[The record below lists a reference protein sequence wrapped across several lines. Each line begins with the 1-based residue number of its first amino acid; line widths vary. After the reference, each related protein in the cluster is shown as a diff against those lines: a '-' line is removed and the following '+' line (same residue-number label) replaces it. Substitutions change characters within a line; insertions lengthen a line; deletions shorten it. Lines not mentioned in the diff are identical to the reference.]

1 MDGMTPTILLDLD
14 GTLID
19 SAPGIYSSL
28 RHAFAAHGLPVP
40 DEATLRTFVGPPI
53 HDSMRR
59 SDVPE
64 ELVEPVVAS
73 YREAFAAGG
82 LYDATVY
89 DGVPEALQTL
99 RDAGVRLVVA
109 TAKPEVFAG
118 PIVERLGLDR
128 FVDGVFGAPRDEGTS
143 KGDIIARAL
152 STSAAGI
159 DAGSLLMVGD
169 REHDV
174 HGAIE
179 NGLRAVGVRWGY
191 AQPGELED
199 AGATAVVADPADLAA
214 TALGLLRAAA

>member
-1 MDGMTPTILLDLD
+1 MTPTILLDLD

-28 RHAFAAHGLPVP
+28 RHAFSAHGLPVP
-40 DEATLRTFVGPPI
+40 DDATLRTFVGPPI

-59 SDVPE
+59 HHVPE

-73 YREAFAAGG
+73 YREAFADGG

-89 DGVPEALQTL
+89 EGVPAALGSL

-128 FVDGVFGAPRDEGTS
+128 YVDAVFGAPLDEGTS
-143 KGDIIARAL
+143 KGDIIARAVA
-152 STSAAGI
+152 TSAAGLA
-159 DAGSLLMVGD
+159 AGSLLMVGD

-174 HGAIE
+174 HGALE

-191 AQPGELED
+191 AQPGELER
-199 AGATAVVADPADLAA
+199 AGATTVVEHPDELVP
-214 TALGLLRAAA
+214 TALDLVRAAA